1 MYFGKTLKF
10 DQLASAVK
18 TLHVCDTLIDD
29 LRQQIT
35 NEGDKILL
43 GTTATDVYSAG
54 VRVAFEAAQVAAK
67 KKRWNELAFYFAE
80 KSKSAVLLE
89 AISDSNAKSF
99 SGIPNEQLEEEKKLK
114 AEIAV
119 TAQKLSLKPTESEEK
134 YLREIL
140 FSLNRNYENFIKQLE
155 IKYPA
160 YFNLK
165 FNVVTPSIANLQS
178 KLNRQTAII
187 SYFEDEKNNRLY
199 IFRITSKK
207 FTVRSHAVP
216 KEFDRNLNGLRNS
229 LVFNDLETYKVASEK
244 LSALLLPKK
253 IPASITELVILPTGR
268 LSIIPFEVLFLAKVK
283 KENSF
288 ADFPYLLRKYNVRYE
303 FSAALILQKSKNQ
316 TSGET
321 SIFLCAPV
329 TFEKDGLVELP
340 GTESEVKEI
349 SQLFSAKN
357 FKSTVLT
364 RQQADEKEV
373 KNVAL
378 KNFSYL
384 HFATHGIVDETNPD
398 LSRIYLYTSS
408 ESEDGNLYAGE
419 IYNMDLN
426 ANLVTLSACQT
437 GLGKISK
444 GEGVI
449 GLSRALVYAGSKNV
463 IVSFWSV
470 ADQSTESLMKTFYRH
485 VLNTPSQNFSHSL
498 RDAKLYLINE
508 DKYSSPHYWAPFI
521 LIGF

>member
-1 MYFGKTLKF
+1 
-10 DQLASAVK
+10 
-18 TLHVCDTLIDD
+18 
-29 LRQQIT
+29 
-35 NEGDKILL
+35 
-43 GTTATDVYSAG
+43 
-54 VRVAFEAAQVAAK
+54 
-67 KKRWNELAFYFAE
+67 
-80 KSKSAVLLE
+80 
-89 AISDSNAKSF
+89 
-99 SGIPNEQLEEEKKLK
+99 
-114 AEIAV
+114 
-119 TAQKLSLKPTESEEK
+119 
-134 YLREIL
+134 
-140 FSLNRNYENFIKQLE
+140 
-155 IKYPA
+155 
-160 YFNLK
+160 
-165 FNVVTPSIANLQS
+165 
-178 KLNRQTAII
+178 
-187 SYFEDEKNNRLY
+187 
-199 IFRITSKK
+199 
-207 FTVRSHAVP
+207 
-216 KEFDRNLNGLRNS
+216 
-229 LVFNDLETYKVASEK
+229 
-244 LSALLLPKK
+244 LLPKK

-268 LSIIPFEVLFLAKVK
+268 LSIIPFEVLFLTKIK

-288 ADFPYLLRKYNVRYE
+288 SDFPYLLKKYNVRYE
-303 FSAALILQKSKNQ
+303 FCAALILQKLKNQ
-316 TSGET
+316 TISET

-349 SQLFSAKN
+349 SQLFSSKN
-357 FKSTVLT
+357 LKSTVLT
-364 RQQADEKEV
+364 RQQADEKKV
-373 KNVAL
+373 KDVDL

-470 ADQSTESLMKTFYRH
+470 ADQSTESLMKKFYRQ
-485 VLNTPSQNFSHSL
+485 VLDTPSQNFSRSL
-498 RDAKLYLINE
+498 REAKLYLITE
-508 DKYSSPHYWAPFI
+508 HKYSSPHYWAPFI